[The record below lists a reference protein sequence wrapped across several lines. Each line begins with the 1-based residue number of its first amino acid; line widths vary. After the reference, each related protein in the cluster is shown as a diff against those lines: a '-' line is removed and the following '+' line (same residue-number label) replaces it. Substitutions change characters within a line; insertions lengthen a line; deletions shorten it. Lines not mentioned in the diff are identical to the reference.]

1 MSISEAVTRPLSEG
15 VSSTS
20 GAVPTSGDAEASPSG
35 GGTAA
40 LVVAVLLALGLA
52 GAVGY
57 TQWWVP
63 REQARQVAQLQH
75 EHCLVEV
82 KAYLGK
88 HSYKARLAQCNAFV
102 KG

>member
-1 MSISEAVTRPLSEG
+1 MAISEAVTRSLSDG

-20 GAVPTSGDAEASPSG
+20 GAVPTSAGPEASPSG
-35 GGTAA
+35 AGTAA
-40 LVVAVLLALGLA
+40 LVVAVLLALGLV

-63 REQARQVAQLQH
+63 REQAQQVARLH
-75 EHCLVEV
+75 DHCLVEV

-102 KG
+102 SG

>member
-1 MSISEAVTRPLSEG
+1 MAISEAVTHSLSEG

-20 GAVPTSGDAEASPSG
+20 GAVPGRGGAEASPSG
-35 GGTAA
+35 AGTAA
-40 LVVAVLLALGLA
+40 LLVAVLLALGLA
-52 GAVGY
+52 VAVGY

-63 REQARQVAQLQH
+63 REQAQQVAQLQH